1 MRGRRLRVPP
11 ETRPTTDRV
20 RAAIFD
26 ALQAPPPDRVLDC
39 FAGSGGLGLEA
50 LSRGAGYARFVEI
63 KPRAARVITA
73 NLRELGIEDR
83 ADVVTADALATDLG
97 TAGPYELVL
106 ADPPY
111 ALDVWQVFFASLDRP
126 GVLARDARVVVEHSS
141 RRPPPDPLRR
151 WSLWKTRTHGDA
163 AFTIYRAP

>member
-73 NLRELGIEDR
+73 NLRELGIEDC

-106 ADPPY
+106 AD
-111 ALDVWQVFFASLDRP
+111 LLTRWTCGRSSLRASTGPECWP
-126 GVLARDARVVVEHSS
+126 GMPA
-141 RRPPPDPLRR
+141 
-151 WSLWKTRTHGDA
+151 W
-163 AFTIYRAP
+163 